1 VRRNT
6 ANPQTEVHVDAQGL
20 GRHRTTSSRIRK
32 LVSGR
37 RASLAP
43 VASRGYDASPLPPG
57 RENRRQKHA
66 RMIAAVAVATA
77 VAIVL
82 VIGLYGRFAGGRPLV
97 PRTYLGVYTAG
108 LPESYAGISAFTAAT
123 GVRPGLVM
131 YYSGW
136 HERFQEGFA
145 REAARHGAVP
155 LVQIEPT
162 GVSLAAIAAGG
173 YDRYL
178 RSYAASVKAFGGQV
192 ILSFGHEMNGYWY
205 SWGYRHTSPTTFVA
219 AWRHLVTVFRQQG
232 VGNVRWL
239 WTVNIIDAHG
249 GILPPARWWPGGSY
263 VNLVGLDGYYL
274 RHAWTFASLF
284 GPTIKAVRALTLD
297 KILITETGAP
307 NARGQPARVAD
318 LFAGIR
324 AYGLL
329 GFVWFDTVAR
339 HELPRNG
346 IRDWRLRG
354 AATFAAFRRGAQAY
368 RRPS

>member
-6 ANPQTEVHVDAQGL
+6 ADPRTAIHADTQGL
-20 GRHRTTSSRIRK
+20 GRHRRASSRMRK
-32 LVSGR
+32 LVGGR

-43 VASRGYDASPLPPG
+43 VASQGYGVSPPPPAQ
-57 RENRRQKHA
+57 RSWWKKHA
-66 RMIAAVAVATA
+66 RMIAAVTAAMAVAVTL
-77 VAIVL
+77 I
-82 VIGLYGRFAGGRPLV
+82 IGLYGRFEGGRPLV

-108 LPESYAGISAFTAAT
+108 LPESYAGVSAFTAAT

-136 HERFQEGFA
+136 LERFQGEFA

-162 GVSLAAIAAGG
+162 GISLAAIAAGR
-173 YDRYL
+173 YDTYL
-178 RSYAASVKAFGGQV
+178 RSYAASVKAFGGPV

-219 AWRHLVTVFRQQG
+219 AWRHVVTVFRQQG
-232 VGNVRWL
+232 AGNVTWL
-239 WTVNIIDAHG
+239 WTVNVIDTHG
-249 GILPPARWWPGGSY
+249 GIPPPARWWPGGSY

-274 RHAWTFASLF
+274 RPSWTFASLF
-284 GPTIKAVRALTLD
+284 GPTIKAIRALTLD
-297 KILITETGAP
+297 KIFISETGAP
-307 NARGQPARVAD
+307 NGRGQPAKVTD

-346 IRDWRLRG
+346 IRDWRLGG
-354 AATFAAFRRGAQAY
+354 AAAFAAFRSGARAY
-368 RRPS
+368 RRPP